1 MDGGGLKS
9 DACDTD
15 VSHLDKRA
23 ASLNAQER
31 GSCAESQWLLSPGMK
46 RQQNVNSFT
55 RNPPAELPPTAL
67 IRNTLFN
74 CLNRW
79 INRFPS
85 PYGLPTIFICRL
97 ISCFSP
103 LMNSDSGWETVGQ
116 WKVPLQWRLIILQ
129 HTGSRP
135 AEMQKSTHCREAIN
149 R

>member
-9 DACDTD
+9 DAWDTD

-31 GSCAESQWLLSPGMK
+31 GSCAESQWLLSTGMK
-46 RQQNVNSFT
+46 RQQNVNIFT
-55 RNPPAELPPTAL
+55 QNPSADPPPTAL
-67 IRNTLFN
+67 IRNALFN

-79 INRFPS
+79 IHRFPS
-85 PYGLPTIFICRL
+85 PTIFICRL

-103 LMNSDSGWETVGQ
+103 VMNSDSGWETVGQ

-149 R
+149 C